1 MKIMSNNGSSFLKVG
16 IIAFTIGTASFATN
30 SFNENKNNKEIKT
43 LNVKQIVSST
53 LDKETNLNKA
63 NGKEFVKQYG
73 RLTVQEKEAYSN
85 KKNNEVLAEI
95 GR

>member
-16 IIAFTIGTASFATN
+16 KVGIIALTIGTASFATN

-43 LNVKQIVSST
+43 LNVKPVVSST
-53 LDKETNLNKA
+53 LDKA

-85 KKNNEVLAEI
+85 KKNNEVLAEM